1 MAKKVKANLRMK
13 LPGGG
18 ATPAPPVGAVLGQQ
32 GVNLME
38 FCKRFNAHTEN
49 KKGETVPVVVTVY
62 EDKTFQFWLKTP
74 PTADLIKKHA
84 NIDKG
89 VSDHRSEA
97 PKKAINWED
106 VESIAQT
113 KMPDLNVDDMETA
126 KSVIAGTAR
135 SMGIEV
141 SENVS

>member
-49 KKGETVPVVVTVY
+49 RKGETVPVMVTVY
-62 EDKTFQFWLKTP
+62 EDKTFTFKLKTP

-84 NIDKG
+84 GIDKG
-89 VSDHRSEA
+89 VSDHSDQA
-97 PKKAINWED
+97 PKASVTQQD
-106 VESIAQT
+106 LHDIAQV
-113 KMPDLNVDDMETA
+113 KMPDLNVVDLDAA
-126 KSVIAGTAR
+126 KRVVAGAAR
-135 SMGIEV
+135 SMGIQVVE
-141 SENVS
+141 EE